1 MDIKEVEFDDELYKK
16 NLEDNDFSS
25 REDEELSSED
35 IEQVKADLEAS
46 KEINKEDDTDGT
58 N

>member
-46 KEINKEDDTDGT
+46 KEISKEDDTDGT